1 MEKTVLEKVEVLNKK
16 IQKINQERLKQES
29 KMTYLQESLD
39 EKVSGYEKEFGVK
52 LKSKSMKTLE
62 KKINQEQK
70 KVEENL
76 NEEISQAEKVI
87 SLIEEG
93 NLSLAR
99 KELGIEEVVADF
111 DNDENGSDADE
122 ILSDEN
128 VEKEVE
134 KSENIDADFEDE
146 GELDDDGEDIEFDV
160 DDEDEEDE
168 SDEEEGEDE
177 GESEKPEKKKL
188 SIDDLSGID
197 ELDYWVDSIISE
209 TKEKKLAKKEI
220 KKENKIED
228 MFDEDDDFDFG
239 DLINSKDLKL
249 G

>member
-99 KELGIEEVVADF
+99 KELGIEEVVSDF
-111 DNDENGSDADE
+111 DSGENGSDADE

-128 VEKEVE
+128 VEEEVE
-134 KSENIDADFEDE
+134 KSENIGADFEDE
-146 GELDDDGEDIEFDV
+146 GELDDDGEDVEFDV
-160 DDEDEEDE
+160 DEGDKEDKKKNYTVDFEPEY
-168 SDEEEGEDE
+168 GEPKE
-177 GESEKPEKKKL
+177 KKL

-197 ELDYWVDSIISE
+197 ELDSWVDSIISE
-209 TKEKKLAKKEI
+209 TKEKKPVKKEI